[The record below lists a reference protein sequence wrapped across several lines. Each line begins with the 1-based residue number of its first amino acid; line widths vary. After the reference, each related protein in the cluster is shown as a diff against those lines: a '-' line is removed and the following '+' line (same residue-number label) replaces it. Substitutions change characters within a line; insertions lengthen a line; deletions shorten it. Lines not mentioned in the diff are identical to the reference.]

1 MGCRACGISGRSRDV
16 QTAETLERKSNDIVM
31 AKVTKDA
38 GNIYFYVET
47 MDDISDFESSKYWM
61 RLLLNTDTDYTTGW
75 GGYDY
80 MVYKDAATGK
90 YSLMKNRQDKFLW
103 ETVTPVEY
111 KVVGNRMQSCV
122 RTRRRRGH

>member
-1 MGCRACGISGRSRDV
+1 
-16 QTAETLERKSNDIVM
+16 M

-111 KVVGNRMQSCV
+111 KVVGNRMQVLCTQGCV
-122 RTRRRRGH
+122 GTRRRPGHRLQMGR